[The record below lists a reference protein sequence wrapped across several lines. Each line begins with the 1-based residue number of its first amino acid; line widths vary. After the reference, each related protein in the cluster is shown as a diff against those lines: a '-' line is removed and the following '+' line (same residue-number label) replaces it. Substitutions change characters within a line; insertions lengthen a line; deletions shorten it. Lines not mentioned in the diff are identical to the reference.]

1 MAWAIDFDQDTE
13 ISGVGTATATYTD
26 EQTGK
31 VSVTYSQR
39 IDNRDGNTISGFI
52 DAALAR
58 FEKRKIVDTETIA
71 LLAKIQAVLTEKTK

>member
-26 EQTGK
+26 EQGK

-39 IDNRDGNTISGFI
+39 IDNRDGNTISEFI

-58 FEKRKIVDTETIA
+58 FEKRKVVDTETTS